1 MNTKIEVINLRD
13 YEEMSSN
20 PRLDLKPG
28 DTEYTKLEKSIDT
41 FGFIVLPVVNK
52 RTKRI
57 IAGHMRIRVLR
68 EKGIT
73 EVEAVVVDFDETM
86 EKAANLALNRIGEG
100 NWDKEKLCQFLN
112 DLSGMPDFDMSL
124 TGFDSPEI
132 CQIMDQY
139 IQNKDPDDFDF
150 QAELDSIEEPVAK
163 PGELIELGDHR
174 ILCGN
179 SADPNDI
186 KRLMNGERAR
196 LWYTDPPYNVRY
208 TNTRP
213 VGQKKQSKWKKIYKD
228 DLSQEDYEKWFE
240 QVIINVKDYI
250 EPCSPV
256 YIWNGHAQFG
266 PMHLMLTKHGF
277 HVGTVIVWAKE
288 HFSISFADF
297 NQAVEFCLYSWKKGE
312 GKHFWYGPTNES
324 TLWEV
329 RRDPAKSLIHPT
341 QKPVELSQRA
351 LRNSSQRGDIV
362 LETFLGSGSAL
373 ISSTILGRRC
383 YGCEIDPAYVTAI
396 CRRYIAFVGKDK
408 VSSDIVKRYLKEK

>member
-73 EVEAVVVDFDETM
+73 EVEAVVVDLDETM

-277 HVGTVIVWAKE
+277 CT
-288 HFSISFADF
+288 S
-297 NQAVEFCLYSWKKGE
+297 
-312 GKHFWYGPTNES
+312 
-324 TLWEV
+324 
-329 RRDPAKSLIHPT
+329 
-341 QKPVELSQRA
+341 
-351 LRNSSQRGDIV
+351 
-362 LETFLGSGSAL
+362 SAL
-373 ISSTILGRRC
+373 SRHNFNLQQ
-383 YGCEIDPAYVTAI
+383 EP
-396 CRRYIAFVGKDK
+396 
-408 VSSDIVKRYLKEK
+408 LHLN